1 MGHLSLYR
9 KHRPQTFAD
18 VVGQEHVTRTLGRAV
33 AEGRLAHAYLFSG
46 PRGTGKTSTARILAK
61 CLNCE
66 AGPTAE
72 PCNVCASCVE
82 ITAGRSLDV
91 VEIDAASHGSVD
103 DARDIRE
110 KVAYSPAAGRSRV
123 YIVDECHMLSPAANN
138 ALLKVLEEPPAHV
151 VFVFATTEPHK
162 VLQTLLD
169 RCQRYE
175 MRAIGPEDVATR
187 VNQVAEL
194 EGISIEPEAVE
205 MLAHRSGGSMRDALS
220 LLDQLWSYA
229 ESRITGED
237 LGRLLGSVPED
248 TVTEA
253 IDIVSDRDAGSAFL
267 FVDRLTR
274 EGRDVREF
282 VRALTQHLRS
292 LFLVLHAPAAQEIL
306 DLTDLALER
315 LRTQANRF
323 DANEL
328 LRLIDLA
335 NETNLALRQAVEG
348 RLVLEVMLVRMA
360 RPDLHPSAS
369 AMLSRIERLER
380 LAGIEGTGSADGAAA
395 AAGDGL
401 AAGTAPTAPRRST
414 ATQAGPGTTGAA
426 AGSPHSR
433 SAPAGQPAAGGGG
446 TSGSEETLPSQPPR
460 AGGLRKD
467 WRAEIGAG
475 PKPTKDARP
484 TPSAPRADQQPSPAP
499 AAGPPGAPAA
509 AAGRPAEPPEG
520 EQPAPT
526 ASNGRPQTA
535 PAEQIQPSPAPT
547 AGQQP
552 SATATGPAPDVSRTA
567 PPPSPPANSSE
578 EDPWAGMDVVPATP
592 PRGAPAAPA
601 GTATGVSSSGA
612 PAVTPAGGTP
622 IAPARGTASAPSRPA
637 AAAAPGGA
645 PAAPPRV
652 ASTPP
657 AQTASTLPIQAPT
670 AAPSQAPS
678 APPIQAPATPPSQA
692 AAAPPAQAPS
702 ASPGQAAPEGSA
714 TGAAET
720 GPGDQGPDVDLEK
733 IKLSWEV
740 LLEKVKK
747 RRIAARAMLLPATPV
762 AWRGGELVLEFDEK
776 SRFHRDQMS
785 DPAYQTPLS
794 ESFHET
800 FGIRPRIRCV
810 LRESGGGRPAGGPAG
825 RSPSAGRPSAPPPP
839 QTIDL
844 DEIDGAVDADD
855 PDGASSLSAAPGHGS
870 AVNLVKQGFG
880 AEIVEEF

>member
-1 MGHLSLYR
+1 VPEKPSGAVPAHVDERYDGGPMGHVSLYR

-33 AEGRLAHAYLFSG
+33 VEGRLAHAYLFSG

-72 PCNVCASCVE
+72 PCNVCTSCVE

-175 MRAIGPEDVATR
+175 MRAIGPEDVAAR
-187 VNQVAEL
+187 VSHVAEL

-237 LGRLLGSVPED
+237 LARLLGSVPED

-274 EGRDVREF
+274 EARDIREF

-306 DLTDLALER
+306 DVTDLELER
-315 LRTQANRF
+315 LRSQANRF

-360 RPDLHPSAS
+360 RPDLHPSPS

-380 LAGIEGTGSADGAAA
+380 LAGIEGAGMAPHKAGGATGVVPGEAAA
-395 AAGDGL
+395 A
-401 AAGTAPTAPRRST
+401 
-414 ATQAGPGTTGAA
+414 
-426 AGSPHSR
+426 
-433 SAPAGQPAAGGGG
+433 QPAA
-446 TSGSEETLPSQPPR
+446 
-460 AGGLRKD
+460 
-467 WRAEIGAG
+467 
-475 PKPTKDARP
+475 RP
-484 TPSAPRADQQPSPAP
+484 
-499 AAGPPGAPAA
+499 APAA
-509 AAGRPAEPPEG
+509 AAISGTPEPSPPELSPAGARQNWRSEIGAVPKQVKDARAPKPSAPDRRPAPPPAATTPAAPKPAQQAPAPVAVPATT
-520 EQPAPT
+520 QPA
-526 ASNGRPQTA
+526 TA
-535 PAEQIQPSPAPT
+535 PATAAAP
-547 AGQQP
+547 
-552 SATATGPAPDVSRTA
+552 GPAQPAAAQPDAAQPAA
-567 PPPSPPANSSE
+567 PRPDAAHPASAPAARPGE
-578 EDPWAGMDVVPATP
+578 EDPWTGMDAAPPVPAPAPVQAP
-592 PRGAPAAPA
+592 P
-601 GTATGVSSSGA
+601 
-612 PAVTPAGGTP
+612 
-622 IAPARGTASAPSRPA
+622 PA
-637 AAAAPGGA
+637 AA
-645 PAAPPRV
+645 
-652 ASTPP
+652 
-657 AQTASTLPIQAPT
+657 
-670 AAPSQAPS
+670 
-678 APPIQAPATPPSQA
+678 
-692 AAAPPAQAPS
+692 S
-702 ASPGQAAPEGSA
+702 ASPTPGAP
-714 TGAAET
+714 
-720 GPGDQGPDVDLEK
+720 DIDLEK
-733 IKLSWEV
+733 VRLSWEV
-740 LLEKVKK
+740 LLEKVKR

-762 AWRGGELVLEFDEK
+762 AWRGDELVIEFDEK

-794 ESFHET
+794 EAFHET
-800 FGIRPRIRCV
+800 FGVRPRIRCV
-810 LRESGGGRPAGGPAG
+810 LRESSGKPAAT
-825 RSPSAGRPSAPPPP
+825 SQAGRPSPGTGPGGRSPAPRAI
-839 QTIDL
+839 QRIEEIEE
-844 DEIDGAVDADD
+844 DEIDDSDSDGD
-855 PDGASSLSAAPGHGS
+855 PSMPVQPPTTGHGS

>member
-1 MGHLSLYR
+1 MGHVSLYR

-72 PCNVCASCVE
+72 PCNVCNSCVE

-123 YIVDECHMLSPAANN
+123 YIVDECHMLSAAANN

-175 MRAIGPEDVATR
+175 MRAIGPEDVAAR
-187 VNQVAEL
+187 VAHVAEL

-220 LLDQLWSYA
+220 LLDQLWSYT
-229 ESRITGED
+229 EGRITGED
-237 LGRLLGSVPED
+237 LARLLGSIPED

-267 FVDRLTR
+267 FVDRLVR
-274 EGRDVREF
+274 EGRDIREL

-306 DLTDLALER
+306 DVGDLELER

-360 RPDLHPSAS
+360 RPDLHPSPS

-380 LAGIEGTGSADGAAA
+380 LAGVEGSGAATGEA
-395 AAGDGL
+395 
-401 AAGTAPTAPRRST
+401 
-414 ATQAGPGTTGAA
+414 TGAA
-426 AGSPHSR
+426 AGEV
-433 SAPAGQPAAGGGG
+433 SARPAAGAASPAAA
-446 TSGSEETLPSQPPR
+446 TPAAPLPAPVSP
-460 AGGLRKD
+460 AGAKQD
-467 WRAEIGAG
+467 WRSEIGA
-475 PKPTKDARP
+475 PPRQAAKSAARP
-484 TPSAPRADQQPSPAP
+484 PRPAP
-499 AAGPPGAPAA
+499 DRRAVPPAAASPAGPPP
-509 AAGRPAEPPEG
+509 
-520 EQPAPT
+520 
-526 ASNGRPQTA
+526 
-535 PAEQIQPSPAPT
+535 
-547 AGQQP
+547 
-552 SATATGPAPDVSRTA
+552 TA
-567 PPPSPPANSSE
+567 PPPAERPEAPKPAQTAPRSPAQPAAARPAARAGD
-578 EDPWAGMDVVPATP
+578 EDPWAGMDAAP
-592 PRGAPAAPA
+592 PAPAAPV
-601 GTATGVSSSGA
+601 VSAPVPA
-612 PAVTPAGGTP
+612 PAPASEGEGE
-622 IAPARGTASAPSRPA
+622 GEGRPD
-637 AAAAPGGA
+637 
-645 PAAPPRV
+645 
-652 ASTPP
+652 
-657 AQTASTLPIQAPT
+657 L
-670 AAPSQAPS
+670 
-678 APPIQAPATPPSQA
+678 
-692 AAAPPAQAPS
+692 
-702 ASPGQAAPEGSA
+702 
-714 TGAAET
+714 
-720 GPGDQGPDVDLEK
+720 DLEK
-733 IKLSWEV
+733 VRLSWEV

-747 RRIAARAMLLPATPV
+747 RRIAARAMLLPASPV
-762 AWRGGELVLEFDEK
+762 AWRGDELVIEFDEK

-785 DPAYQTPLS
+785 DPAYQTPLM
-794 ESFHET
+794 
-800 FGIRPRIRCV
+800 
-810 LRESGGGRPAGGPAG
+810 
-825 RSPSAGRPSAPPPP
+825 
-839 QTIDL
+839 
-844 DEIDGAVDADD
+844 
-855 PDGASSLSAAPGHGS
+855 
-870 AVNLVKQGFG
+870 
-880 AEIVEEF
+880 